1 MTDNLI
7 AGLSPLLKERHEELQ
22 RTNSQLQQQME
33 TLQQELDTLSNR
45 KSVLE
50 DQLSLSQVG
59 FMHKMNYKKYASTS
73 LHVFCIYCNHHQG

>member
-22 RTNSQLQQQME
+22 RSNSQLQQQME

-45 KSVLE
+45 KSILE

-59 FMHKMNYKKYASTS
+59 FMHRMNYMCFIFIVITKVDTHLS
-73 LHVFCIYCNHHQG
+73 

>member
-1 MTDNLI
+1 MTANLI
-7 AGLSPLLKERHEELQ
+7 AGLSSPLKEHHEELQ
-22 RTNSQLQQQME
+22 RSNSQLLQQME

-59 FMHKMNYKKYASTS
+59 FVHIMKYVSES
-73 LHVFCIYCNHHQG
+73 LHVFNICCNHHCA

>member
-1 MTDNLI
+1 MTANLI
-7 AGLSPLLKERHEELQ
+7 AGLSSPLKEHHEELQ
-22 RTNSQLQQQME
+22 RSNSQLLQQME

-59 FMHKMNYKKYASTS
+59 FEHIMNYKKYVSES
-73 LHVFCIYCNHHQG
+73 FHVFNICCNHHCA